1 MSARYAA
8 RLAVVTAA
16 YYVTA
21 KAGLAL
27 AFEHSSITA
36 VWPPT
41 GISLAA
47 LVIWGYRLW
56 PGVALGALLA
66 NSWTGVPL
74 VSVLGITVGNTLE
87 ALAGAYLLARVA
99 SFRPSLERVRD
110 VVALAGLAACG
121 STIIS
126 ATVGVTSLRI
136 GDALPA
142 DEIVSAWRTWW
153 LGDMGGDLLVAPFL
167 FVLTTRPR
175 WSGRPARTVEAGA
188 MLASLVAIGLV
199 TFSHAPVAYFV
210 TAPIIWA
217 ALRFT
222 QLGAAS
228 ASLIVGGLAVWFT
241 SRGMGPFAHGSP
253 NGSLLLSQGYS
264 GIAAAGSLLL
274 AAVVTELTRAR
285 EALQRTLGNLEWK
298 VEERTAELAESRYR
312 LAEAQLLARIGS
324 WQWDIVEN
332 RVSWSDELYRIHGLE
347 PDQFAASFEGFI
359 ELVHPDDRELANET
373 VREALAERGSFEFDH
388 RCIRP
393 DGEERVLHAQGQ
405 VDVDGH
411 GNPTRLFGTCQD
423 VTERKRSERLKEE
436 FLATVSH
443 ELRTP
448 LASIIGYTDL
458 LLDGAGGEL
467 TDQQRDFLKITER
480 NARRQLRLVGDLL
493 FASKLEEGELAIEFG
508 AVELEELLSEALE
521 AAAPGAERKGIRIEL
536 AAEQVPAYRGDRDRL
551 AQLADNLI
559 SNALK
564 FAPHGGSVQ
573 IALTQAS
580 DRIELRVTNTGSHIP
595 AADRERVFERF
606 FRSGSA
612 IQQAVPGV
620 GLGLAICKAIVSG
633 HGGKISLESEQDVG
647 TTFRVELPLVER
659 SRAARAED
667 QPDQIA
673 A

>member
-16 YYVTA
+16 YYATA

-47 LVIWGYRLW
+47 LVLWGYRLW

-74 VSVLGITVGNTLE
+74 VTVLGITVGNTLE

-126 ATVGVTSLRI
+126 ATVGVASLRI

-167 FVLTTRPR
+167 LLLATRPR
-175 WSGRPARTVEAGA
+175 WSRRPARAVEAVA
-188 MLASLVAIGLV
+188 MLASLVAISVV

-217 ALRFT
+217 SLRFT

-241 SRGMGPFAHGSP
+241 SRGMGPFAHGSLE
-253 NGSLLLSQGYS
+253 GSLLLSQGYS
-264 GIAAAGSLLL
+264 GVASAGSLVL
-274 AAVVTELTRAR
+274 AAVVTQLTRAR
-285 EALQRTLGNLEWK
+285 EALQKTLGNLESK
-298 VEERTAELAESRYR
+298 VEERTAELAEAQR
-312 LAEAQLLARIGS
+312 LARLGS
-324 WQWDIVEN
+324 WEWDIVEN
-332 RVSWSDELYRIHGLE
+332 RVSWSDELYRVHGLE
-347 PDQFAASFEGFI
+347 PDQFAASYEGFI

-373 VREALAERGSFEFDH
+373 VKKALAERGTFEFHH

-393 DGEERVLHAQGQ
+393 DGEERVLYAQGR
-405 VDVDGH
+405 VDVDRQGA
-411 GNPTRLFGTCQD
+411 PTKLFGTCQD
-423 VTERKRSERLKEE
+423 VTERRRSERLKEE

-467 TDQQRDFLKITER
+467 TEQQRDFLEITER

-493 FASKLEEGELAIEFG
+493 FASKLEEGELVIEFG

-521 AAAPGAERKGIRIEL
+521 AAVPAAETKQIRIEL
-536 AAEQVPAYRGDRDRL
+536 AAEPVPVYRGDRDRL
-551 AQLADNLI
+551 AQLIDSLL

-564 FAPHGGSVQ
+564 FAPQGGSVELG
-573 IALTQAS
+573 LTQVAG
-580 DRIELRVTNTGSHIP
+580 RVELWVTNTGSHVP

-612 IQQAVPGV
+612 IKEAVPGV
-620 GLGLAICKAIVSG
+620 GLGLAICKAIVRS
-633 HGGKISLESEQDVG
+633 HGGRIWLESEQDVG

-659 SRAARAED
+659 SKAAGVKD